1 AGVDADGRL
10 LTWEFHNWN
19 SGNSGIGTPYDVQNQ
34 HVEFHQV
41 SSPLRQGSYRGLAA
55 TANHYVREM
64 HMDEIARALGVD
76 AVEFRMRHLKEE
88 RMRAVL
94 TAAAQKSGW
103 PKPSTTGR
111 ALGIACGTEKG
122 SYVA

>member
-1 AGVDADGRL
+1 KAAGKPVKIVWTRAEDFSWGYFRPAGVIDVKAGVDADGRL

-76 AVEFRMRHLKEE
+76 AVE
-88 RMRAVL
+88 
-94 TAAAQKSGW
+94 
-103 PKPSTTGR
+103 
-111 ALGIACGTEKG
+111 
-122 SYVA
+122 